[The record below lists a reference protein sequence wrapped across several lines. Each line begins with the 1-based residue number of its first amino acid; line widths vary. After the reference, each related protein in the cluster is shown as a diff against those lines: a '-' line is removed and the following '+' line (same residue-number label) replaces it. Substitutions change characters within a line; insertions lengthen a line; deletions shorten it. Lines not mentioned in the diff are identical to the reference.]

1 MSAYYKRWLLDF
13 LEACGAALF
22 IPTLCA
28 LLYFGHWALAAAVI
42 VAGLV
47 WLTKP
52 ELREN

>member
-1 MSAYYKRWLLDF
+1 MKAYYKRWLLDF

-52 ELREN
+52 ESREN